1 MVDWMIEV
9 LSSYKMSEDCFF
21 RSVRYMDLLFKNSE
35 KKLQVA
41 DLHLVGVVAMFTA
54 SKYEEIYPLKLNVI
68 FDKICRRKFPKEDI
82 LKME

>member
-21 RSVRYMDLLFKNSE
+21 RSVRYMDLLFKNSP

-41 DLHLVGVVAMFTA
+41 DLHLIGVVAMFTA
-54 SKYEEIYPLKLNVI
+54 SKY
-68 FDKICRRKFPKEDI
+68 
-82 LKME
+82 